1 MMSKG
6 DSRMMP
12 STEQIAMPK
21 LALPPPNPYESQFEY
36 IEGLRRV
43 IQACRRRNILVYGT
57 KDPGALAEPVER
69 KGGHRDEEMRAVE
82 SELAIAGES
91 HEARYAE
98 NRRQGKLLPV
108 DYLFAENLLSPN
120 ERRIVDVLLVE
131 ATALCEGGRNC
142 WLTCGEVARCVARWD
157 AKNAQALL
165 PYFLSSGRLVQQEV
179 VEMMTERDVD
189 DQPIR
194 LGPGVLGRL
203 LGTTPDSSI
212 PARARAVRTNI
223 VGFLRERGVE
233 LNEETLLGLRPV
245 WGLLAH
251 AEVASDK
258 WGLGRSL
265 HQPGAL
271 VLLFHG
277 PSGTGKTL
285 TARILGEALGRPT
298 RFVSATDIADKYVGE
313 APRKLRMAFREAEK
327 SGAVLV
333 LDEADA
339 VFGRRGEITRASER
353 FCNAEVNSALTDIEQ
368 FKGICI
374 MTTNNPDLLDP
385 ATERRFGLKLHFGRP
400 GPETRARIWRAQV
413 PKETSVAAAVD
424 FGRLAY
430 EYELTGGQIRNA
442 VRAAIGA
449 ALARFGDEGDETNVT
464 LDDFERAAE
473 AEQRGCRTGDKG
485 RHAMGFR

>member
-1 MMSKG
+1 MMQ
-6 DSRMMP
+6 
-12 STEQIAMPK
+12 STEPAATPL
-21 LALPPPNPYESQFEY
+21 LALPPPKPYESQFEY

-43 IQACRRRNILVYGT
+43 IHACRRRNVLVYGD

-69 KGGHRDEEMRAVE
+69 KGARRDAELKMVE
-82 SELAIAGES
+82 RELAVASES

-98 NRRQGKLLPV
+98 NRRQRKLLPV
-108 DYLFAENLLSPN
+108 DYLFAEHLLTAN

-165 PYFLSSGRLVQQEV
+165 PYFLSSCRLVQQEV

-212 PARARAVRTNI
+212 PAHARAVRTDI
-223 VGFLRERGVE
+223 VGFLREHGVE
-233 LNEETLLGLRPV
+233 LNEDTLLGLRPV

-251 AEVASDK
+251 ADVASDR
-258 WGLGRSL
+258 WGLGRAL

-285 TARILGEALGRPT
+285 TARVLGDALGRPT

-339 VFGRRGEITRASER
+339 LFGRRGEITRASER
-353 FCNAEVNSALTDIEQ
+353 FCNAEVNSALTDVEQ

-374 MTTNNPDLLDP
+374 MTTNHPDLLDP
-385 ATERRFGLKLHFGRP
+385 AAARRFGLKLHFGP
-400 GPETRARIWRAQV
+400 PDPETRSRIWQAQV
-413 PKETSVAAAVD
+413 PRETPVGADVD
-424 FGRLAY
+424 YVRLACD
-430 EYELTGGQIRNA
+430 YELTGGQIRNA
-442 VRAAIGA
+442 VRAAVGA
-449 ALARFGDEGDETNVT
+449 ALARFGDEGDETKVT
-464 LDDFERAAE
+464 MDDFERAAE
-473 AEQRGCRTGDKG
+473 AERRGCKTGDEA